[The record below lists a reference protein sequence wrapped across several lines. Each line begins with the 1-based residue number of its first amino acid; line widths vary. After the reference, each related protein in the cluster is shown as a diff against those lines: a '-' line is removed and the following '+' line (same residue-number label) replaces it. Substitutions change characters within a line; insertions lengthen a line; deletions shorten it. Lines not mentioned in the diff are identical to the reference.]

1 MNLDSSIYRVLIKG
15 INNYRK
21 KKLRKKFIDIKS
33 LFIELNEICKNR
45 FEDELFKNSTKVIV
59 ESFDKLTIKIQ
70 DKYNIKKYDIIN
82 DNIIIHNKYKSELL
96 NLKKYK
102 NTLEQKEH
110 DNKKQKLEQRNQ
122 EIKINSDKLKIS
134 DFQQQI
140 GKLKSSIKSIKLT
153 LKIDLNNF
161 LNDYNQKKISSND
174 IKIII
179 VNLQKELD
187 KNNKLLDINI
197 DPIINIDDINEYHQL
212 INIKNILLTKKI
224 NIFTKFL
231 K

>member
-1 MNLDSSIYRVLIKG
+1 MYYLLSICVILLLIVIFSNNINLNTCEED
-15 INNYRK
+15 
-21 KKLRKKFIDIKS
+21 IDIDKYK
-33 LFIELNEICKNR
+33 ITTKKIINR
-45 FEDELFKNSTKVIV
+45 E
-59 ESFDKLTIKIQ
+59 

-197 DPIINIDDINEYHQL
+197 DPIINIDDINVYHQL